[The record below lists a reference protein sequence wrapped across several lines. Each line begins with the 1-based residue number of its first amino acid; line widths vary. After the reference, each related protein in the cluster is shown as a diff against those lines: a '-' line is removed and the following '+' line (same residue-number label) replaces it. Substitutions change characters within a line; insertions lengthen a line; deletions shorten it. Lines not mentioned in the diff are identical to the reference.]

1 MSYILEAL
9 KKSDRERKQG
19 EVPGLQSDHGKRP
32 APQQIEKKASSWRW
46 IGAGLLLVGLVSMLV
61 FYRGKRNDEVVL
73 QEKIS
78 NLEKNI
84 GHLQEQADQPA
95 PFAQP
100 APAKDTPTGRDKT
113 SGKKVAATTESHPD
127 AIPSP
132 GIPEKTALKPVAG
145 TTEPAEELA
154 KGSKQRPIR
163 EEAAMK
169 KLEDLPGA
177 MQPVTAP
184 SAKAAESEG
193 AADDTDV
200 LPLLQDLPAAVRK
213 SLPPLQLAG
222 HVYAQN
228 PAKRL
233 IIINNRICR
242 EGDMVEN
249 ELYLDR
255 IIWEGV
261 VLRYQ
266 KTRFRMKLL

>member
-95 PFAQP
+95 
-100 APAKDTPTGRDKT
+100 APAKDTPTGRDKAA
-113 SGKKVAATTESHPD
+113 GKKVAATTESHPD

-154 KGSKQRPIR
+154 KGNSQPPIR
-163 EEAAMK
+163 DEATAPK
-169 KLEDLPGA
+169 PDDLSGA
-177 MQPVTAP
+177 TQPVTAP

-193 AADDTDV
+193 AADDTDA

>member
-19 EVPGLQSDHGKRP
+19 EVPGLQSDHRKRP

-61 FYRGKRNDEVVL
+61 FYQGKRNDEVVL

-95 PFAQP
+95 QP
-100 APAKDTPTGRDKT
+100 APAKDTPVGRDKT
-113 SGKKVAATTESHPD
+113 SGKKVAATTEIHPD

-132 GIPEKTALKPVAG
+132 GIPEKTALKPVTG
-145 TTEPAEELA
+145 TSEPAEELA
-154 KGSKQRPIR
+154 EDYSRPPIR
-163 EEAAMK
+163 KEQAVPNPEDLSGTPPPASSPSSARTAGTEEAF
-169 KLEDLPGA
+169 
-177 MQPVTAP
+177 
-184 SAKAAESEG
+184 
-193 AADDTDV
+193 DDTDA
-200 LPLLQDLPAAVRK
+200 LPLIQDLPAAVRK

-249 ELYLDR
+249 GLYLDR